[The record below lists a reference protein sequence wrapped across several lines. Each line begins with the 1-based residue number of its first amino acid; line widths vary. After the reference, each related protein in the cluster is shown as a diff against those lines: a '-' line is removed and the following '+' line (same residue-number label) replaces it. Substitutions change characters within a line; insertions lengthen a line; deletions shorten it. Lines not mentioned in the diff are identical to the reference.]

1 METLGRFYSY
11 VKRLGILL
19 VTIALI
25 TTMEGCIFGPSSQYI
40 EIRTWYDLEAIR
52 NDSSGDYILMNDLN
66 STTAGYDELASATAN
81 DGKGWHP
88 LNGPGLEGD
97 NPPFTG
103 TLNGQGYGILDLFID
118 LPETGYIG
126 LFSIVGEEG
135 HILNIGVVNADVTS
149 AAYIG
154 ALVGVNRGT
163 VSYSYSTG
171 SLTGVERV
179 GGLVGQN
186 DGTVSNSYSTGNVIS
201 DSGAGGLIAVNT
213 GTVSNTYST
222 GDVTSDSGAGG
233 LIAANGGTVSK
244 SYSTGSVNGNEY
256 LGGLVGYSDQGTVSG
271 SFWDTETSGQSTSD
285 GGTGKTTT
293 DMKNI
298 TTFSDAGWDIITVAD
313 LGTRNIAYTW
323 NIVDGDTYPFFSL
336 QS

>member
-1 METLGRFYSY
+1 LEKLDFY
-11 VKRLGILL
+11 VKRLSILL

-25 TTMEGCIFGPSSQYI
+25 VGMEGCIFGPSSQNL

-52 NDSSGDYILMNDLN
+52 NDSNADYVLMNDLD
-66 STTAGYDELASATAN
+66 STTAGYDELAGPTAN

-103 TLNGQGYGILDLFID
+103 TLNGQGYEIRDLFID

-126 LFSIVGEEG
+126 LFSVVGEDGRIE
-135 HILNIGVVNADVTS
+135 NIGLVNADVTS
-149 AAYIG
+149 TAYIG

-171 SLTGVERV
+171 SLNGASWV

-186 DGTVSNSYSTGNVIS
+186 DGTVSNSYS
-201 DSGAGGLIAVNT
+201 AC
-213 GTVSNTYST
+213 
-222 GDVTSDSGAGG
+222 DVTSDSGTGGLTGANIGTVSNCYATGNVTGNSGAGG
-233 LIAANGGTVSK
+233 LMAANAGTVSN

-271 SFWDTETSGQSTSD
+271 SFWNIETSGQSTSA
-285 GGTGKTTT
+285 GGTGKTTAE
-293 DMKNI
+293 MQLI
-298 TTFSDAGWDIITVAD
+298 ATFQGAGWNIIAVENA
-313 LGTRNIAYTW
+313 GTRNLAYTW
-323 NIVDGDTYPFFSL
+323 NIVNEQTYPFLSRE
-336 QS
+336 S